1 MGATDVWVWGG
12 QGEEVEKS
20 RSPGPQLQKGQAAIF
35 NPSLGWSGD
44 LVSGRRDGE
53 KGRMPEAHRHLIPPG
68 DLYSLALRV
77 GSPLRMDGRN
87 KLRGEPL

>member
-1 MGATDVWVWGG
+1 MWGVG
-12 QGEEVEKS
+12 VEES

-53 KGRMPEAHRHLIPPG
+53 KGRIPKAHGHLI
-68 DLYSLALRV
+68 LLVTFISW
-77 GSPLRMDGRN
+77 PLG
-87 KLRGEPL
+87 LGQL